1 MPDTLPYMLLGYGI
15 TVVILIGM
23 VGFLIFKV
31 RALRAELMMLKSLEE
46 EGKTLNDPAASPV
59 RDNKPQHDAV

>member
-23 VGFLIFKV
+23 VGYLIFKV
-31 RALRAELMMLKSLEE
+31 RTLRAELKMLQSLEDEGKSLN
-46 EGKTLNDPAASPV
+46 GAPDSPV
-59 RDNKPQHDAV
+59 RDNSPQHGAT